1 MTARVLNEIFF
12 KNFVYVCSLS
22 RPGDKTRPRFTTFDA
37 FLTVLSI
44 ATFFSDIATDVIVV
58 TQYARSKLWV
68 YAAMTLFF
76 VVMPSIV
83 VNLFSLRWHIHDKRG
98 TKVAW
103 VANVLQLGVL
113 HRYLLSLKTG
123 LRAERTQDPDD
134 FQDLYQQHSDL
145 CMLRL
150 FDSFLESAPQL
161 VLQLYIMVTYEDW
174 NLWTGKS
181 RISALLS
188 LLSLGW
194 GIAAYGKAMRL
205 YRAEKKQLSWTGLIL
220 QTVWRFG
227 TMTSRVTAMVLF
239 ASVCGP
245 WTLLVLGNVALLFSG
260 CHWLLMTVW
269 VTLHKTDF
277 CPSAWE
283 ERVYNAVVGVIYTF
297 CFFNIEEG
305 RSRRRIVPFY
315 ALTAT
320 QNVAFLL
327 VYCLVWQ
334 HDEAHV
340 AAASAVVLAS
350 FVTGMCCMA
359 LYYRFFHPSGPIPI
373 CRRDSDASQNGKVAA
388 EADEAPAYHSTPK
401 EKVKPPSATTVNAS
415 HSFRTLK
422 YVDYRHQSSST
433 PRHWSVD
440 RPSRNVTFSP
450 VCDET
455 PSNEPQP
462 DETPDNTQ
470 LASKLS
476 RSAQDLSELRTS
488 FVDDIVAK
496 FLNCSLEER
505 HRSHSQNCTF
515 AERESGDGSGDDFN
529 TMRERVSSRHSVVN
543 FNFRPAA
550 VNETL
555 PSFRRHCS
563 CLVLFTSDCGLDA
576 SRDGTKSVGRGMQGV
591 KSAPNICLQRLP
603 SGSGSELG
611 SWSTCNYLPTD
622 GVSLVVPE
630 SPSDN
635 GVCKVGEIDMSESTF
650 KE

>member
-37 FLTVLSI
+37 LLTVLSI

-58 TQYARSKLWV
+58 TQYARSELWV
-68 YAAMTLFF
+68 YAGMTLFF

-98 TKVAW
+98 SRVAW
-103 VANVLQLGVL
+103 VVNVLQLGVL

-174 NLWTGKS
+174 NLWTG
-181 RISALLS
+181 ISALLS

-227 TMTSRVTAMVLF
+227 TMTSRVTAMVLL

-245 WTLLVLGNVALLFSG
+245 WTLLILG

-269 VTLHKTDF
+269 VTLHNTDF
-277 CPSAWE
+277 CPSRWE

-305 RSRRRIVPFY
+305 HSRRRVVLFY
-315 ALTAT
+315 AFTAT
-320 QNVAFLL
+320 QNMAFLL
-327 VYCLVWQ
+327 VYCLAQ
-334 HDEAHV
+334 EHDPTHV
-340 AAASAVVLAS
+340 AAASAVVLTS
-350 FVTGMCCMA
+350 FATGMCCMA

-373 CRRDSDASQNGKVAA
+373 CRRDSDTSQNGKVVA
-388 EADEAPAYHSTPK
+388 EADDADAPAYHSTPK
-401 EKVKPPSATTVNAS
+401 EKTKQPSAAVNAS

-440 RPSRNVTFSP
+440 RPPRNGTFSP
-450 VCDET
+450 VRDDT
-455 PSNEPQP
+455 PS
-462 DETPDNTQ
+462 DELRRSNDTPDDSQ
-470 LASKLS
+470 LSANASPS
-476 RSAQDLSELRTS
+476 TRHLSELRTS

-505 HRSHSQNCTF
+505 HRSHSHNCTL
-515 AERESGDGSGDDFN
+515 AEHDAEDASGGGGDDFN
-529 TMRERVSSRHSVVN
+529 AMRERTSSRHRVVN

-550 VNETL
+550 ANNAT
-555 PSFRRHCS
+555 PAFRRHCS
-563 CLVLFTSDCGLDA
+563 CLVLFTLEDGLDA
-576 SRDGTKSVGRGMQGV
+576 SRDGARSVRRGLQGV
-591 KSAPNICLQRLP
+591 MSAPNVRLQRVP
-603 SGSGSELG
+603 SGGGSELG
-611 SWSTCNYLPTD
+611 SWSMCNYLPAD
-622 GVSLVVPE
+622 GASLVVPE
-630 SPSDN
+630 SSLSDGAHVDN
-635 GVCKVGEIDMSESTF
+635 EVDTSVPLFDG
-650 KE
+650 